1 MTDERFLFYEMR
13 IIIGHHLQ
21 RPTLGKLME
30 DMRRDNLSQY
40 LSESSRLLKQQ
51 DKPSERL
58 MEISVFAEKTE
69 RLVDV
74 NINLGLDDGVK
85 VNYAKFYQQWQKYS
99 RVPKLRPEE
108 KNSVLT

>member
-85 VNYAKFYQQWQKYS
+85 VNYAKFYQQWQKYKGA
-99 RVPKLRPEE
+99 VDNE
-108 KNSVLT
+108 